1 MPVAHY
7 APAFIRSR
15 RRWEELNMQA
25 ASNIEAKRGPLFG
38 VMVLDFSRVLTG
50 RYCTMLLAHQC
61 DRQAV

>member
-1 MPVAHY
+1 
-7 APAFIRSR
+7 
-15 RRWEELNMQA
+15 MQA

-50 RYCTMLLAHQC
+50 PYCTMLLAHQC